1 MPRDDFPVF
10 DNSRNGSALDA
21 CPPDF
26 GNYLDAMRSGGADLR
41 GSVEAHFLGVS
52 RRKKGKALDFGE
64 APKAIRLE
72 RRQLEALVEYGD

>member
-1 MPRDDFPVF
+1 MPRDDIAVF

-26 GNYLDAMRSGGADLR
+26 GNYLDALR
-41 GSVEAHFLGVS
+41 GGETHLRGGPSAHFLGVS

-64 APKAIRLE
+64 APRAVRLE
-72 RRQLEALVEYGD
+72 RRQFEALIEYGD